1 MYMLGTE
8 LKEII
13 VQQAAQ
19 IAELRELLN
28 NAKTAQD
35 YWRKEYDRAVK
46 EAFRYLESSCT
57 CPKSF
62 PVCVCGKKRGIKI
75 ITHKPITAG
84 AEELGNNSRSKCA
97 KLRIAEKIL

>member
-19 IAELRELLN
+19 IAELRELLD

-35 YWRKEYDRAVK
+35 YWRKEYDRAVM
-46 EAFRYLESSCT
+46 ERNCDS
-57 CPKSF
+57 
-62 PVCVCGKKRGIKI
+62 
-75 ITHKPITAG
+75 AG
-84 AEELGNNSRSKCA
+84 VGRE
-97 KLRIAEKIL
+97 

>member
-19 IAELRELLN
+19 IAELRELLH
-28 NAKTAQD
+28 NAETAQD

-46 EAFRYLESSCT
+46 ERNCDS
-57 CPKSF
+57 
-62 PVCVCGKKRGIKI
+62 
-75 ITHKPITAG
+75 AG
-84 AEELGNNSRSKCA
+84 VGRK
-97 KLRIAEKIL
+97 